1 MTMEPH
7 LIDCWSYEAALSFS
21 HSDDVQPYDAF
32 SLALA
37 FINLHM
43 ASMIHIAQTAYRCH
57 ILNDVI
63 GSHWL
68 PKLEPELNSLFH
80 SQVLLLVVFIQLSY
94 GTIPTF
100 MTFIVPRLSMTS
112 SHKTTSIDLQ
122 CYQNDVEQFYN
133 FLLRRRYSLLPKF
146 YSMELLLLPTK
157 ELVLYLLLKSTL
169 CNLYYWGGSTFSCW
183 GTISCWSLLCGAS
196 TTFYWGNSTVFSL
209 TNLNGQEIL
218 TA

>member
-1 MTMEPH
+1 M
-7 LIDCWSYEAALSFS
+7 
-21 HSDDVQPYDAF
+21 
-32 SLALA
+32 
-37 FINLHM
+37 
-43 ASMIHIAQTAYRCH
+43 
-57 ILNDVI
+57 
-63 GSHWL
+63 
-68 PKLEPELNSLFH
+68 
-80 SQVLLLVVFIQLSY
+80 VFIQLSY

-112 SHKTTSIDLQ
+112 SHKTASIDLH

-133 FLLRRRYSLLPKF
+133 FLLRRHYSLLQKF

-169 CNLYYWGGSTFSCW
+169 WNLYYWGSS
-183 GTISCWSLLCGAS
+183 TISCWSLLCGAS

-218 TA
+218 TAYKEDQTKKNGSTFLFFIPLLECQIGCKIKFYLQPWSI